1 MALIEI
7 KNVSKTYPHA
17 TERAVEDVSLAIGA
31 GEKIGLIGANG
42 SGKTTLM
49 RLLMNFVLPDAGG
62 IEINNNADLE
72 AAKNLIGFVPE
83 RQEGMENFTPWELLN
98 LSAQMHGID
107 PKSAKTKIEELLAFA
122 ELSDVAD
129 NLVSDFSK
137 GMAQRVHICIA
148 LVHDPKIL
156 LLDEP
161 MSGLDPGGQK
171 DVREILQKLN
181 DITMIYASH
190 HLDEIETFCTRVVII
205 HDGHL
210 VRTLSLDEIRQD
222 IFTLELEESAR
233 AAIAEFEDLSPQIL
247 RERDGKIEVQFISNP
262 EELQK
267 VIAVLNS
274 KNVDIKR
281 MRSRSVLEDLYH
293 RYIAETQNY
302 DQNQHRKKRS

>member
-1 MALIEI
+1 MSLIEI
-7 KNVSKTYPHA
+7 KNVSKTYFHA
-17 TERAVEDVSLAIGA
+17 AEPAVEDISLNINA

-49 RLLMNFVLPDAGG
+49 RLLMNFVLPDKGN
-62 IEINNNADLE
+62 IEINGDSNLE
-72 AAKNLIGFVPE
+72 MAKKLIGFVPE

-98 LSAQMHGID
+98 LSAQMFGID
-107 PKSAKTKIEELLAFA
+107 PGGAKSKIEELLDFA
-122 ELSDVAD
+122 ELTDVAD
-129 NLVSDFSK
+129 NLISDFSK

-148 LVHDPKIL
+148 LIHNPKIL

-181 DITMIYASH
+181 NITMIYASH
-190 HLDEIETFCTRVVII
+190 HLDEIETFCTKVAII
-205 HDGHL
+205 HNGNL
-210 VRTLSLDEIRQD
+210 VRTLSLDEIRQE
-222 IFTLELEESAR
+222 IFTMALESSAR
-233 AAIAEFEDLSPQIL
+233 PALAQFANLNPQVLQEI
-247 RERDGKIEVQFISNP
+247 DGKIEVQFISNS

-274 KNVDIKR
+274 QNVDIKR

-293 RYIAETQNY
+293 RYIAESKN
-302 DQNQHRKKRS
+302 